1 MIEISDAQAY
11 AMNDA
16 LLVGLNEMLGYI
28 PTDEEI
34 ELKGEIEL
42 MIPGAGFVSL
52 LYTWEDKEFM
62 QCTFNEDFKDA
73 ISIRKFYE
81 KRTENNDNNEEN
93 LGETLDG

>member
-1 MIEISDAQAY
+1 MIEISDAQAF

-42 MIPGAGFVSL
+42 LVPGAGFVSL
-52 LYTWEDKEFM
+52 LYSWDNKEFM
-62 QCTFNEDFKDA
+62 QCTFNQDHEEA
-73 ISIRKFYE
+73 IAIRKLYQE
-81 KRTENNDNNEEN
+81 RIENNDNNEEN
-93 LGETLDG
+93 LGETLD